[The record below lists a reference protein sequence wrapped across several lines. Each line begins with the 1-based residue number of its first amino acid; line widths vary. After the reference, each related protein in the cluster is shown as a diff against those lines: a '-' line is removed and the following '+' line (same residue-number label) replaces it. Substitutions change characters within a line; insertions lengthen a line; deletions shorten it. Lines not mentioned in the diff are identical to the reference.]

1 MTNIQSTEKHFEENS
16 EGHCENNEQEQECI
30 VINCIKTYGRT
41 ATIRHLVHLA
51 SFHCGLEKE
60 EKKQILEM
68 FSSKKIPICCSTWD
82 NSFESDIAFSF
93 WGYFKSSPA
102 RDQLLKLLIYT
113 LDPKMYWVA
122 ETKKDF
128 MEGILIVKLDRLY
141 TSRELFEEWLDIF
154 FSKLRM
160 SAGVIV
166 FKKYLDEQMLTS
178 IERLQNSTTIR
189 SNLNSYWNKDC
200 RLLIQE
206 KLKAKKQ
213 QEFVMAMTGISFTPA
228 EFVNVFRMRGGHFR
242 GSAFA
247 GSYLGGAMS
256 RNNQNTLSSEGPIH
270 GPIHGPILGPI
281 HDRGLTMPVPTQ
293 TEQQNQPHVV
303 SLSIDNFNYR
313 LLTH

>member
-1 MTNIQSTEKHFEENS
+1 MLTIDFEENS
-16 EGHCENNEQEQECI
+16 EKNSEENSEENSQNNEQEKECI
-30 VINCIKTYGRT
+30 VIHCIKTYGRT
-41 ATIRHLVHLA
+41 ATIRHLVHLV
-51 SFHCGLEKE
+51 SLHCGLEKE

-68 FSSKKIPICCSTWD
+68 FSCKKIPICCRTWD
-82 NSFESDIAFSF
+82 DSFESDIAFSF
-93 WGYFKSSPA
+93 WGYFKSSQA
-102 RDQLLKLLIYT
+102 RDQLLKLLVYT
-113 LDPKMYWVA
+113 LDPKMYSVA
-122 ETKKDF
+122 ETKKNF

-141 TSRELFEEWLDIF
+141 ISRELFEEWLDIF

-189 SNLNSYWNKDC
+189 SNLNSYWNKDF

-206 KLKAKKQ
+206 KLKAKKEQ
-213 QEFVMAMTGISFTPA
+213 DFVMAMTGISFTPD
-228 EFVNVFRMRGGHFR
+228 EFFNVFRMRGGYFR

-247 GSYLGGAMS
+247 GSYTGGAMS
-256 RNNQNTLSSEGPIH
+256 RNNQNTLSSDAIDRPRSAITLPEVLIH
-270 GPIHGPILGPI
+270 
-281 HDRGLTMPVPTQ
+281 TQ
-293 TEQQNQPHVV
+293 RAQQNQPYLA